1 MTYPGTLGA
10 LQVMWDAGINTR
22 TAFQEAKHL
31 YLAYGEDSWR
41 HAMNKKGECHCPAGV
56 LPHEMRWDRTLGR
69 QLSNGCQEFRFWSAV
84 ELLLDCHRYGDSTG
98 VAS

>member
-10 LQVMWDAGINTR
+10 LEMLWDAR
-22 TAFQEAKHL
+22 LSPRSAFEEARRL
-31 YLAYGEDSWR
+31 YLAYGEDSWTL
-41 HAMNKKGECHCPAGV
+41 AMKMKGLCHCPPGV

-69 QLSNGCQEFRFWSAV
+69 KMSNGCQEFRFWSAV
-84 ELLLDCHRYGDSTG
+84 ELILDCHRYGDSTG